1 MTIKKRK
8 YLSLVVD
15 NTLTSTLKLLREK
28 QKTYIN
34 ARLKLQ
40 KEKKF
45 IDELVKK
52 YGDVITETENKI
64 TNIERKINVTQ
75 RTKEPRDIRS
85 SRSKDKNTVK
95 STV

>member
-1 MTIKKRK
+1 MTIVKRK

-28 QKTYIN
+28 QKTFVK

-75 RTKEPRDIRS
+75 RTKEPRDVRA
-85 SRSKDKNTVK
+85 SRSKDKNTTK
-95 STV
+95 

>member
-8 YLSLVVD
+8 YLKLIVD

-28 QKTYIN
+28 QKTFIK

-64 TNIERKINVTQ
+64 TNIERKINGNAK
-75 RTKEPRDIRS
+75 RTINKSKHARS
-85 SRSKDKNTVK
+85 NRN
-95 STV
+95 

>member
-1 MTIKKRK
+1 MTIVKRK

-28 QKTYIN
+28 QKTFIK

-64 TNIERKINVTQ
+64 INIERKINV
-75 RTKEPRDIRS
+75 K
-85 SRSKDKNTVK
+85 
-95 STV
+95 

>member
-1 MTIKKRK
+1 MTIVKRK

-75 RTKEPRDIRS
+75 RTKEPRDIRAG
-85 SRSKDKNTVK
+85 RSKDKNTTK
-95 STV
+95 